1 MTYNDIIQKA
11 GKRIVKHV
19 SYIANNQTINV
30 NDENVEKIKITENTP
45 LVGTAMTECEISLK
59 EKINGDISVEVEA
72 SYNNETKTATYG
84 TYYLKE
90 EPTYN
95 ANKKLYIHKAYD
107 GMVKS
112 MVPYVAVSVNYPCSI
127 YNYFVAITSA
137 LGYTNN
143 IASLPNGSRTISE
156 DVFDG
161 LNYTYR
167 DVLDDIAEANGVVFY
182 IDDKEIKIA
191 TIGGDT
197 ITINDDILKNKNI
210 AFNEKYGPI
219 NTIVLS
225 RSFETDV
232 IYLEDPT
239 SVAQNGRNEFKIV
252 DNQIMNGNDR
262 SYYLPAI
269 LNRLL
274 NVQYYI
280 YDTELVGYGN
290 LRRLQSAIF
299 STGGNT
305 YNSYIF
311 NNEII
316 LTAGYKQSIYNEK
329 PNTTTTDY
337 TFANEM
343 EQELEQASIMINKR
357 IADVDIRGKTIN
369 LTADNIK
376 IDSTNFK
383 VDKDGNLRCTNADV
397 SGTITSSNATIT
409 GGTLNITNTAQGNYP
424 IKINRTVGGINFKT
438 YVNERGIIGYANNTV
453 GFDLGST
460 DYSCYLYL
468 KDNSGTTL
476 ISMLGAEGLISC
488 TKLNAGNIDCGTC
501 TLSSSADSQV
511 NFHKTFSSAP
521 IVVLT
526 CKQNGTGT
534 AVYAGSVIATTT
546 TSFTAFCMTNAGS
559 ASNIPFNWIAIGS

>member
-30 NDENVEKIKITENTP
+30 NDENIEKIKITENTP

-59 EKINGDISVEVEA
+59 EKINGDISVEIEA
-72 SYNNETKTATYG
+72 SYNNETKIATYG

-137 LGYTNN
+137 LGYMNN

-232 IYLEDPT
+232 IYLDDPT

-274 NVQYYI
+274 NIEYYI

-290 LRRLQSAIF
+290 LRRLQSVIF
-299 STGGNT
+299 NTGGNT

-329 PNTTTTDY
+329 PNTTATDY

-343 EQELEQASIMINKR
+343 EQELEQASIIINKR

-369 LTADNIK
+369 LTADNIA
-376 IDSTNFK
+376 ISSTNFS
-383 VDKDGNLRCTNADV
+383 VDKNGNMNAIN
-397 SGTITSSNATIT
+397 GTFKGDIKGSKFKGTSNAGVYSQI
-409 GGTLNITNTAQGNYP
+409 GTDSSGYLSTDNCFEVLYESNNSRIIGIYGKYSNTAQKATYLDTSGNAF
-424 IKINRTVGGINFKT
+424 VF
-438 YVNERGIIGYANNTV
+438 
-453 GFDLGST
+453 
-460 DYSCYLYL
+460 
-468 KDNSGTTL
+468 
-476 ISMLGAEGLISC
+476 
-488 TKLNAGNIDCGTC
+488 TKKVVLPNVDSGTC
-501 TLSSSADSQV
+501 TLNSSTDTTV
-511 NFHKTFSSAP
+511 NFHKTFTSTP

-526 CKQNGTGT
+526 CTQNNTGT
-534 AVYAGSVIATTT
+534 NVYAGSVIATTT
-546 TSFTAFCMTNAGS
+546 TNFTAFCMTNANS
-559 ASNIPFNWIAIGS
+559 ASNITFNWIAIGS